1 MDNDYLWGMGENQ
14 VAHLKE
20 GTTMKLIS
28 RNGITTRNDGLP
40 YDVCKTTNGYQFRA
54 IGNPAKPVVIATT
67 KFENDAIKM
76 LVLQAPENLMKEG
89 N

>member
-14 VAHLKE
+14 VAHQKE
-20 GTTMKLIS
+20 GKTMKLTN

-67 KFENDAIKM
+67 NFEQDAILM
-76 LVLQAPENLMKEG
+76 LVLQATEDVKAG